1 MLSKDIYSKF
11 ITDGDYAGAANY
23 LSRGH
28 FKDPN
33 KQRIVNETIKQL
45 RSEGR
50 KLQGMM
56 ERADDDQKAAFS
68 FINSVNNNGNLPG
81 INNGKDADG
90 NYIRATNNYSK
101 DYSDAKRNLGSTDA
115 HEAESVSIKFG
126 GKKEKRYGFLGI
138 DFLAKD
144 KEYKTDAF
152 TDMLHRAGITKNSL
166 VNSGAKVVV
175 KDGQYY
181 MNISKRNAL
190 FNRVYNALLN
200 IKSDDGLYRFQ
211 VAGIDAKGKLISTK
225 DRSDEGFKGK
235 TYNNLI
241 TPNKRRYLQGYT
253 DERNE
258 KNKFTLSDLN
268 PFNWKNPTVSSDYGN
283 DDEYYYNPATS
294 QELSNN
300 FEDMATV
307 VKAARNKINEL
318 GGGEKGGEKRGTSTV
333 SSMTLNFNSARAK
346 DISDYLNAGR
356 INSSQAS
363 ALINENNNAILN
375 GIMNSD
381 LTQYE
386 VYATDYEDDSGNTT
400 RSKIDDTKK
409 RAEIQDRIRA
419 EIRDGKFNVDTQV
432 ALAIQGDQTGYVITL
447 PAKHDKDGE
456 VKGTTES
463 IFIPDFLNGEA
474 EKVFNR
480 NTKTRAIKE
489 LASMEMYNYG
499 VDIPQDGKLNVYN
512 NPDTGAAVYQM
523 EYPDGS
529 TVQINKNEALRNINK
544 MLIIE
549 DGIDNANSLFYDE
562 DGNIRKGIK
571 QNGKINANFH
581 NDLVKKV
588 DAYVTSAMSELY
600 PEAWQS
606 FKPFA
611 NYAINNDFESED
623 YKTKLAKAMESFI
636 DSSNINLI
644 NNQRAIYSSYILN
657 NIGMNDSDMYNI
669 E

>member
-11 ITDGDYAGAANY
+11 IADGDYAGAANY

-50 KLQGMM
+50 KIQGMM
-56 ERADDDQKAAFS
+56 ERADVDQKAAFS
-68 FINSVNNNGNLPG
+68 FINSIDSNSNLPG
-81 INNGKDADG
+81 LNNGKDADG
-90 NYIRATNNYSK
+90 NYIGATNQYSK
-101 DYSDAKRNLGSTDA
+101 AYSDAKRNLASTNE
-115 HEAESVSIKFG
+115 HEAESISVKFG
-126 GKKEKRYGFLGI
+126 GKTDKRYGFLGI

-152 TDMLHRAGITKNSL
+152 TEMLHRAGITKKSL
-166 VNSGAKVVV
+166 INSGAKITV

-181 MNISKRNAL
+181 LNISKRNNL
-190 FNRVYNALLN
+190 FNRVYNALLKT
-200 IKSDDGLYRFQ
+200 KSDDGLYRFQ
-211 VAGIDAKGKLISTK
+211 VAGIDAKGNLIKNNESRLMLSAK
-225 DRSDEGFKGK
+225 DRGEAIQKGIDISPYKTSDIEKGD
-235 TYNNLI
+235 
-241 TPNKRRYLQGYT
+241 G
-253 DERNE
+253 
-258 KNKFTLSDLN
+258 
-268 PFNWKNPTVSSDYGN
+268 
-283 DDEYYYNPATS
+283 YYYNPS
-294 QELSNN
+294 DSKMFRN
-300 FEDMATV
+300 FTAPSEV
-307 VKAARNKINEL
+307 VNDANNKIKSITSTNEK
-318 GGGEKGGEKRGTSTV
+318 EGTSTV

-375 GIMNSD
+375 AIMNSD

-386 VYATDYEDDSGNTT
+386 VYATDHEDDNGNTT
-400 RSKIDDTKK
+400 RSKIDDTKT

-419 EIRDGKFNVDTQV
+419 EIRDGKFDVNTQV
-432 ALAIQGDQTGYVITL
+432 ALGIQGDQTGYVITL

-456 VKGTTES
+456 VEGTTES
-463 IFIPDFLNGEA
+463 IFIPNFLNGEA

-512 NPDTGAAVYQM
+512 NPDTGTAVYQM
-523 EYPDGS
+523 EYSDGS
-529 TVQINKNEALRNINK
+529 TVQINKDEALRNINK

-581 NDLVKKV
+581 NDLVKKI

-611 NYAINNDFESED
+611 SYAVNGDFESED

-644 NNQRAIYSSYILN
+644 NNQRAIYSSYILD

>member
-1 MLSKDIYSKF
+1 MLNEEIYNKF
-11 ITDGDYAGAANY
+11 IADGDYAGAANY

-45 RSEGR
+45 RSKGR
-50 KLQGMM
+50 KIQGMM
-56 ERADDDQKAAFS
+56 ERADVDQKAAFS
-68 FINSVNNNGNLPG
+68 FINSIDSNSNLPG
-81 INNGKDADG
+81 LNNGKDADG
-90 NYIRATNNYSK
+90 NYIGATNQYSK
-101 DYSDAKRNLGSTDA
+101 AYSDAKRNLASTNE
-115 HEAESVSIKFG
+115 HEAESISVKFG
-126 GKKEKRYGFLGI
+126 GKTDKRYGFLGI

-152 TDMLHRAGITKNSL
+152 TEMLHRAGITKKSL
-166 VNSGAKVVV
+166 INSGAKITV

-181 MNISKRNAL
+181 LNISKRNTL
-190 FNRVYNALLN
+190 FNRVYNALLKT
-200 IKSDDGLYRFQ
+200 KSDDGLYRFQ
-211 VAGIDAKGKLISTK
+211 VAGIDAKGNLIKNNESRLMLSAK
-225 DRSDEGFKGK
+225 DRGEAIQKGIDISPYKTSDIEKGD
-235 TYNNLI
+235 
-241 TPNKRRYLQGYT
+241 G
-253 DERNE
+253 
-258 KNKFTLSDLN
+258 
-268 PFNWKNPTVSSDYGN
+268 
-283 DDEYYYNPATS
+283 YYYNPS
-294 QELSNN
+294 DSKMFRN
-300 FEDMATV
+300 FTAPSEV
-307 VKAARNKINEL
+307 VNDANNKIKSITSTNEK
-318 GGGEKGGEKRGTSTV
+318 EGTSTV

-346 DISDYLNAGR
+346 DISDYLNSGR

-363 ALINENNNAILN
+363 ALIKENNNAVLN
-375 GIMNSD
+375 AIMNSD

-386 VYATDYEDDSGNTT
+386 VYATDHEDDSGNTT
-400 RSKIDDTKK
+400 RSKIDDTKT

-419 EIRDGKFNVDTQV
+419 EIRDGKFDVNTQV
-432 ALAIQGDQTGYVITL
+432 ALGIQGDQTGYVITL

-456 VKGTTES
+456 VEGITES
-463 IFIPDFLNGEA
+463 IFIPNFLNGEA

-523 EYPDGS
+523 EYSDGS
-529 TVQINKNEALRNINK
+529 TVQISKDEALRNINK

-588 DAYVTSAMSELY
+588 DAYITSAMSELY

-611 NYAINNDFESED
+611 SYAVNGDFESED

-644 NNQRAIYSSYILN
+644 NNQRAIYSSYILD

>member
-11 ITDGDYAGAANY
+11 IADGDYAGAANY

-50 KLQGMM
+50 KIQGMM
-56 ERADDDQKAAFS
+56 ERADVDQKAAFS
-68 FINSVNNNGNLPG
+68 FINSIDSNSNLPG
-81 INNGKDADG
+81 LNNGKDADG
-90 NYIRATNNYSK
+90 NYIEASNKYSK
-101 DYSDAKRNLGSTDA
+101 YYSDAKRNLASTNE
-115 HEAESVSIKFG
+115 HEAESISIKFG
-126 GKKEKRYGFLGI
+126 GKTDKRYGFLGI

-152 TDMLHRAGITKNSL
+152 TEMLHRAGITKKSL
-166 VNSGAKVVV
+166 IKSGAKITV

-181 MNISKRNAL
+181 LNISKRNNL
-190 FNRVYNALLN
+190 FNRVYNALLKT
-200 IKSDDGLYRFQ
+200 KSDDGLYRFQ
-211 VAGIDAKGKLISTK
+211 IAGIDAKGNLIKNNESRLMLSAK
-225 DRSDEGFKGK
+225 DRGEAIQKGIDISPYKTSDIEKGD
-235 TYNNLI
+235 
-241 TPNKRRYLQGYT
+241 G
-253 DERNE
+253 
-258 KNKFTLSDLN
+258 
-268 PFNWKNPTVSSDYGN
+268 
-283 DDEYYYNPATS
+283 YYYNPS
-294 QELSNN
+294 DSKMFRN
-300 FEDMATV
+300 FTAPSEV
-307 VKAARNKINEL
+307 VNDANNKIKSITSTNEK
-318 GGGEKGGEKRGTSTV
+318 EGTSTV

-346 DISDYLNAGR
+346 DISDYLNAGK

-363 ALINENNNAILN
+363 ALINENNNAVLN
-375 GIMNSD
+375 AIMNSD

-386 VYATDYEDDSGNTT
+386 VYATDYEDNSGNTT
-400 RSKIDDTKK
+400 RSKIDDTKT

-419 EIRDGKFNVDTQV
+419 EIRDGKFDVNTQV
-432 ALAIQGDQTGYVITL
+432 ALGIQGDQTGYVITL

-456 VKGTTES
+456 VEGTTES
-463 IFIPDFLNGEA
+463 IFIPNFLNGEA

-523 EYPDGS
+523 EYSDGS
-529 TVQINKNEALRNINK
+529 TVQIDKNEALRNINK

-588 DAYVTSAMSELY
+588 NAYVTSAMSELY

-611 NYAINNDFESED
+611 SYAVNGDFESED

-644 NNQRAIYSSYILN
+644 NNQRAIYSSYILD

>member
-1 MLSKDIYSKF
+1 MLNEEIYNKF
-11 ITDGDYAGAANY
+11 IADGDYAGAANY

-50 KLQGMM
+50 KIQGMM
-56 ERADDDQKAAFS
+56 ERADVDQKAAFS
-68 FINSVNNNGNLPG
+68 FINSIDNNYNLPG
-81 INNGKDADG
+81 LNNGKDADG
-90 NYIRATNNYSK
+90 NYIGATNQYSK
-101 DYSDAKRNLGSTDA
+101 AYSDAKRNLASTNE
-115 HEAESVSIKFG
+115 HEAESISVKFG
-126 GKKEKRYGFLGI
+126 GKTDKRYGFLGI

-152 TDMLHRAGITKNSL
+152 TEMLHRAGITKKSL
-166 VNSGAKVVV
+166 IKSGAKITV

-181 MNISKRNAL
+181 LNISKRNNL
-190 FNRVYNALLN
+190 FNRVYNALLKT
-200 IKSDDGLYRFQ
+200 KSDDGLYRFQ
-211 VAGIDAKGKLISTK
+211 VAGIDAKGNLIKNNESRLMLSAK
-225 DRSDEGFKGK
+225 DRGEAIQKGIDIYPYKTSDIEKGD
-235 TYNNLI
+235 
-241 TPNKRRYLQGYT
+241 G
-253 DERNE
+253 
-258 KNKFTLSDLN
+258 
-268 PFNWKNPTVSSDYGN
+268 
-283 DDEYYYNPATS
+283 YYYNPS
-294 QELSNN
+294 DSKMFRN
-300 FEDMATV
+300 FTAPSEV
-307 VKAARNKINEL
+307 VNDANNKIKSITSTNEK
-318 GGGEKGGEKRGTSTV
+318 EGTSTV

-363 ALINENNNAILN
+363 ALIKENNNAILN
-375 GIMNSD
+375 AIMNSD

-386 VYATDYEDDSGNTT
+386 VYATDREDDSGNTT
-400 RSKIDDTKK
+400 RSKIDDTKT
-409 RAEIQDRIRA
+409 RAEIQNRIRA
-419 EIRDGKFNVDTQV
+419 EIRDGKFDVNTQV
-432 ALAIQGDQTGYVITL
+432 ALGIQGDQTGYVITL

-456 VKGTTES
+456 VEGTTES
-463 IFIPDFLNGEA
+463 IFIPNFLNGEA

-512 NPDTGAAVYQM
+512 NPDTGTAVYQM
-523 EYPDGS
+523 EYSDGS
-529 TVQINKNEALRNINK
+529 TVQISKDEALRNINK

-611 NYAINNDFESED
+611 SYAVNGDFESED

-644 NNQRAIYSSYILN
+644 NNQRAIYSSYILD

>member
-1 MLSKDIYSKF
+1 MLKEDIYNNF
-11 ITDGDYAGAANY
+11 IANGDYAGAANY

-33 KQRIVNETIKQL
+33 KQRLVNETIKQL

-56 ERADDDQKAAFS
+56 ERADTDQKAAFS

-81 INNGKDADG
+81 LNNGKDADG
-90 NYIRATNNYSK
+90 NYIKATNRYSK
-101 DYSDAKRNLGSTDA
+101 DYSDARRNLGSTDA

-126 GKKEKRYGFLGI
+126 GKKEKRYGTFGI

-144 KEYKTDAF
+144 KEYNTDAF
-152 TDMLHRAGITKNSL
+152 TEMLHRSGLSKQSLASAG
-166 VNSGAKVVV
+166 VKVRV

-181 MNISKRNAL
+181 MDISKRNAL
-190 FNRVYNALLN
+190 FDRVYNALLN

-225 DRSDEGFKGK
+225 DRSDEGFEGK
-235 TYNNLI
+235 TYSELV
-241 TPNKRRYLQGYT
+241 TPNKRRYLQGYA
-253 DERNE
+253 DERYD
-258 KNKFTLSDLN
+258 KNKSILSELN
-268 PFNWKNPTVSSDYGN
+268 PFNWKSPTVSSEYGN
-283 DDEYYYNPATS
+283 DDGYYYNPATS

-318 GGGEKGGEKRGTSTV
+318 SGGEKGGTSTV

-346 DISDYLNAGR
+346 DISDYINAGR

-363 ALINENNNAILN
+363 ALIEENNKAILN

-400 RSKIDDTKK
+400 RTKIDDTKK

-419 EIRDGKFNVDTQV
+419 EIRDGKFKVDTQV

-447 PAKHDKDGE
+447 PAKHNKDGE
-456 VKGTTES
+456 VEGTTES

-480 NTKTRAIKE
+480 DTKTRAIKE
-489 LASMEMYNYG
+489 LASMEKYNYG
-499 VDIPQDGKLNVYN
+499 IDIPQDGKLNVYN
-512 NPDTGAAVYQM
+512 NPDTGAPVYQM
-523 EYPDGS
+523 EYSDGS
-529 TVQINKNEALRNINK
+529 TRNIGKDEALRNINK
-544 MLIIE
+544 MLIVE
-549 DGIDNANSLFYDE
+549 DGIDKANSLFYDE
-562 DGNIRKGIK
+562 DGNMRKGIK

-623 YKTKLAKAMESFI
+623 YKAKLAKAMESFI

-644 NNQRAIYSSYILN
+644 NNQRAIYSGYILN

>member
-1 MLSKDIYSKF
+1 MLNEEIYNKF
-11 ITDGDYAGAANY
+11 IANGDYAGAANY

-50 KLQGMM
+50 KIQGMM
-56 ERADDDQKAAFS
+56 ERADVDQKAAFS
-68 FINSVNNNGNLPG
+68 FINSIDNNTNLPG
-81 INNGKDADG
+81 LNNGKDADG
-90 NYIRATNNYSK
+90 NYIGATNQYSK
-101 DYSDAKRNLGSTDA
+101 AYSDAKRNLASTNE
-115 HEAESVSIKFG
+115 HEAESISVKFG
-126 GKKEKRYGFLGI
+126 GKTDKRYGFLGI

-152 TDMLHRAGITKNSL
+152 TEMLHRAGITKKSL
-166 VNSGAKVVV
+166 IKSGAKITV

-181 MNISKRNAL
+181 LNISKRNTL
-190 FNRVYNALLN
+190 FNRVYNALLKT
-200 IKSDDGLYRFQ
+200 KSDDGLYRFQ
-211 VAGIDAKGKLISTK
+211 VAGIDAKGNLIKNNESRLMLSAK
-225 DRSDEGFKGK
+225 DRGEAIQKGIDISPYKTSDIEKGD
-235 TYNNLI
+235 
-241 TPNKRRYLQGYT
+241 G
-253 DERNE
+253 
-258 KNKFTLSDLN
+258 
-268 PFNWKNPTVSSDYGN
+268 
-283 DDEYYYNPATS
+283 YYYNPS
-294 QELSNN
+294 DSKMFRN
-300 FEDMATV
+300 FTAPSEV
-307 VKAARNKINEL
+307 VNDANNKIKSITSTNEK
-318 GGGEKGGEKRGTSTV
+318 EGTSTV

-375 GIMNSD
+375 AIMNSD

-386 VYATDYEDDSGNTT
+386 VYATDHEDDSGNTT
-400 RSKIDDTKK
+400 RSKIDDTKT

-419 EIRDGKFNVDTQV
+419 EIRDGKFDVNTQV
-432 ALAIQGDQTGYVITL
+432 ALGIQGDQTGYVITL

-456 VKGTTES
+456 VEGTTES
-463 IFIPDFLNGEA
+463 IFIPNFLNGEA

-523 EYPDGS
+523 EYSDGS
-529 TVQINKNEALRNINK
+529 TVQIDKNEALRNINK

-611 NYAINNDFESED
+611 SYAVNGDFESED

-644 NNQRAIYSSYILN
+644 NNQRAIYSSYILD

>member
-1 MLSKDIYSKF
+1 MLNEEIYNKF
-11 ITDGDYAGAANY
+11 IADGDYAGAANY

-50 KLQGMM
+50 KIQGMM
-56 ERADDDQKAAFS
+56 ERADVDQKAAFS
-68 FINSVNNNGNLPG
+68 FINSIDSNSNLPG
-81 INNGKDADG
+81 LNNGKDADG
-90 NYIRATNNYSK
+90 NYIGATNQYSK
-101 DYSDAKRNLGSTDA
+101 AYSDAKRNLASTNE
-115 HEAESVSIKFG
+115 HEAESISVKFG
-126 GKKEKRYGFLGI
+126 GKTDKRYGFLGI

-152 TDMLHRAGITKNSL
+152 TEMLHRAGISKQSL
-166 VNSGAKVVV
+166 ISSGAKITV

-181 MNISKRNAL
+181 LNISKRNTL
-190 FNRVYNALLN
+190 FNRVYNALLKT
-200 IKSDDGLYRFQ
+200 KSDDGLYRFQ
-211 VAGIDAKGKLISTK
+211 VAGIDTKGNLIKNNESRLMLSAK
-225 DRSDEGFKGK
+225 DRGEAIQKGIDISPYKTSDIEKGD
-235 TYNNLI
+235 
-241 TPNKRRYLQGYT
+241 G
-253 DERNE
+253 
-258 KNKFTLSDLN
+258 
-268 PFNWKNPTVSSDYGN
+268 
-283 DDEYYYNPATS
+283 YYYNPS
-294 QELSNN
+294 DSKMFRN
-300 FEDMATV
+300 FTAPSEV
-307 VKAARNKINEL
+307 VNDANNKIKSITSTNEK
-318 GGGEKGGEKRGTSTV
+318 EGTSTV

-375 GIMNSD
+375 AIMNSD

-386 VYATDYEDDSGNTT
+386 VYATDHEDDSGNTT
-400 RSKIDDTKK
+400 RSKIDDTKT

-419 EIRDGKFNVDTQV
+419 EIRDGKFDVNTQV
-432 ALAIQGDQTGYVITL
+432 ALGIQGDQTGYVITL

-456 VKGTTES
+456 VEGTTES
-463 IFIPDFLNGEA
+463 IFIPNFLNGEA

-499 VDIPQDGKLNVYN
+499 VDIPQDGKLNVYS
-512 NPDTGAAVYQM
+512 NPDTGTAVYQM
-523 EYPDGS
+523 EYSDGS
-529 TVQINKNEALRNINK
+529 TVQIGKDEALRNINK

-600 PEAWQS
+600 PEAWKS

-611 NYAINNDFESED
+611 SYAVNGDFESED

-644 NNQRAIYSSYILN
+644 NNQRAIYSSYILD

>member
-11 ITDGDYAGAANY
+11 IADGDYAGAANY

-50 KLQGMM
+50 KIQGMM
-56 ERADDDQKAAFS
+56 ERADVDQKAAFS
-68 FINSVNNNGNLPG
+68 FINSIDSNSNLPG
-81 INNGKDADG
+81 LNNGKDADG
-90 NYIRATNNYSK
+90 NYIGATNQYSK
-101 DYSDAKRNLGSTDA
+101 AYSDAKRNLASTNK
-115 HEAESVSIKFG
+115 HEAESISVKFG
-126 GKKEKRYGFLGI
+126 GKTDKRYGFLGI

-152 TDMLHRAGITKNSL
+152 TEMLHRAGITKKSL
-166 VNSGAKVVV
+166 INSGAKITV

-181 MNISKRNAL
+181 LNISKRNNL
-190 FNRVYNALLN
+190 FNRVYNALLKT
-200 IKSDDGLYRFQ
+200 KSDDGLYRFQ
-211 VAGIDAKGKLISTK
+211 VAGIDAKGNLIKNNESRLMLSAK
-225 DRSDEGFKGK
+225 DRGEAIQKGIDISPYKTSDIEKGD
-235 TYNNLI
+235 
-241 TPNKRRYLQGYT
+241 G
-253 DERNE
+253 
-258 KNKFTLSDLN
+258 
-268 PFNWKNPTVSSDYGN
+268 
-283 DDEYYYNPATS
+283 YYYNPS
-294 QELSNN
+294 DSKMFRN
-300 FEDMATV
+300 FTAPSEV
-307 VKAARNKINEL
+307 VNDANNKIKSITSTNEK
-318 GGGEKGGEKRGTSTV
+318 EGTSTV

-346 DISDYLNAGR
+346 DISDYFNSGR

-363 ALINENNNAILN
+363 ALIKENNNAVLN
-375 GIMNSD
+375 AIMNSD

-386 VYATDYEDDSGNTT
+386 VYATDHEDDSGNTT
-400 RSKIDDTKK
+400 RSKIDDTKT

-419 EIRDGKFNVDTQV
+419 EIRDGKFDVNTQV
-432 ALAIQGDQTGYVITL
+432 ALGIQGDQTGYVITL

-456 VKGTTES
+456 VEGTTES
-463 IFIPDFLNGEA
+463 IFIPNFLNGEA

-523 EYPDGS
+523 EYSDGS
-529 TVQINKNEALRNINK
+529 TVQISKDEALRNINK

-549 DGIDNANSLFYDE
+549 DGIDNANSLFYNE

-581 NDLVKKV
+581 NDLVKKI

-611 NYAINNDFESED
+611 SYAVNGDFESED

-644 NNQRAIYSSYILN
+644 NNQRAIYSSYILD

>member
-1 MLSKDIYSKF
+1 MLNEEIYNKF
-11 ITDGDYAGAANY
+11 IADGDYAGAANY

-50 KLQGMM
+50 KIQGMM
-56 ERADDDQKAAFS
+56 ERADVDQKAAFS
-68 FINSVNNNGNLPG
+68 FINSIDNNYNLPG
-81 INNGKDADG
+81 LNNGKDADG
-90 NYIRATNNYSK
+90 NYIGATNQYSK
-101 DYSDAKRNLGSTDA
+101 AYSDAKRNLASTNE
-115 HEAESVSIKFG
+115 HEAESISVKFG
-126 GKKEKRYGFLGI
+126 GKTDKRYGFLGI

-152 TDMLHRAGITKNSL
+152 TEMLHRAGITKKSL
-166 VNSGAKVVV
+166 INSGAKITV

-181 MNISKRNAL
+181 LNISKRNNL
-190 FNRVYNALLN
+190 FNRVYNALLKT
-200 IKSDDGLYRFQ
+200 KSDDGLYRFQ
-211 VAGIDAKGKLISTK
+211 VAGIDAKGNLIKNNESRLMLSAK
-225 DRSDEGFKGK
+225 DRGEAIQKGIDISPYKTSDIEKGD
-235 TYNNLI
+235 
-241 TPNKRRYLQGYT
+241 G
-253 DERNE
+253 
-258 KNKFTLSDLN
+258 
-268 PFNWKNPTVSSDYGN
+268 
-283 DDEYYYNPATS
+283 YYYNPS
-294 QELSNN
+294 DSKMFRN
-300 FEDMATV
+300 FTAPSEIVNDAN
-307 VKAARNKINEL
+307 NKIKSITSTNEK
-318 GGGEKGGEKRGTSTV
+318 EGTSTV

-346 DISDYLNAGR
+346 DISDYLNSGR

-363 ALINENNNAILN
+363 ALIKENNNAVLN
-375 GIMNSD
+375 AIMNSD

-386 VYATDYEDDSGNTT
+386 VYATDHEDDSGNTT
-400 RSKIDDTKK
+400 RSKIDDTKT

-419 EIRDGKFNVDTQV
+419 EIRDGKFDVNTQV
-432 ALAIQGDQTGYVITL
+432 ALGIQGDQTGYVITL

-456 VKGTTES
+456 VEGTTES
-463 IFIPDFLNGEA
+463 IFIPNFLNGEA

-523 EYPDGS
+523 EYSDGS
-529 TVQINKNEALRNINK
+529 TVQIGKDEALRNINK

-611 NYAINNDFESED
+611 SYAVNGDFESED

-644 NNQRAIYSSYILN
+644 NNQRAIYSSYILD

>member
-1 MLSKDIYSKF
+1 MLNEEIYNKF
-11 ITDGDYAGAANY
+11 IADGDYAGAANY

-50 KLQGMM
+50 KIQGMM
-56 ERADDDQKAAFS
+56 ERADVDQKAAFS
-68 FINSVNNNGNLPG
+68 FINSIDNNSNLPG
-81 INNGKDADG
+81 LNNGKDADG
-90 NYIRATNNYSK
+90 NYIEASNKYSK
-101 DYSDAKRNLGSTDA
+101 YYSDAKRNLASTNE
-115 HEAESVSIKFG
+115 HEAESISVKFG
-126 GKKEKRYGFLGI
+126 GKTDKRYGFLGI

-152 TDMLHRAGITKNSL
+152 TEMLHRAGITKKSL
-166 VNSGAKVVV
+166 INSGAKITV

-181 MNISKRNAL
+181 LNISKRNTL
-190 FNRVYNALLN
+190 FNRVYNALLKT
-200 IKSDDGLYRFQ
+200 KSDDGLYRFQ
-211 VAGIDAKGKLISTK
+211 VAGIDAKGNLIKNNESRLMLSAK
-225 DRSDEGFKGK
+225 DRGEAIQKGIDISPYKTSD
-235 TYNNLI
+235 I
-241 TPNKRRYLQGYT
+241 
-253 DERNE
+253 ERG
-258 KNKFTLSDLN
+258 D
-268 PFNWKNPTVSSDYGN
+268 G
-283 DDEYYYNPATS
+283 YYYNPSDSKMFRNFTAPSEVVNDANDKIKSITS
-294 QELSNN
+294 
-300 FEDMATV
+300 T
-307 VKAARNKINEL
+307 NEK
-318 GGGEKGGEKRGTSTV
+318 EGTSTV

-386 VYATDYEDDSGNTT
+386 VYATDHEDDSGNTT
-400 RSKIDDTKK
+400 RSKIDDTKT

-419 EIRDGKFNVDTQV
+419 EIRDGKFDVNTQV
-432 ALAIQGDQTGYVITL
+432 ALAIQGDKTGYVITL

-456 VKGTTES
+456 VEGTTES
-463 IFIPDFLNGEA
+463 IFIPNFLNGEA

-523 EYPDGS
+523 EYSDGS
-529 TVQINKNEALRNINK
+529 TVQISKDEALRNINK

-581 NDLVKKV
+581 NDLVKKI

-611 NYAINNDFESED
+611 SYAVNGDFESED

-644 NNQRAIYSSYILN
+644 NNQRAIYSSYILD

>member
-1 MLSKDIYSKF
+1 MLNEEIYNKF
-11 ITDGDYAGAANY
+11 IADGDYAGAANY

-50 KLQGMM
+50 KIQGMM
-56 ERADDDQKAAFS
+56 ERADVDQKAAFS
-68 FINSVNNNGNLPG
+68 FINSIDNNYNLPG
-81 INNGKDADG
+81 LNNGKDADG
-90 NYIRATNNYSK
+90 NYIGATNQYSK
-101 DYSDAKRNLGSTDA
+101 AYSDAKRNLASTNE
-115 HEAESVSIKFG
+115 HEAESISVKFG
-126 GKKEKRYGFLGI
+126 GKTDKRYGFLGI

-152 TDMLHRAGITKNSL
+152 TEMLHRAGITKKSL
-166 VNSGAKVVV
+166 INSGAKITV

-181 MNISKRNAL
+181 LNISKRNNL
-190 FNRVYNALLN
+190 FNRVYNALLKT
-200 IKSDDGLYRFQ
+200 KSDDGLYRFQ
-211 VAGIDAKGKLISTK
+211 VAGIDAKGNLIKNNESRLMLSAK
-225 DRSDEGFKGK
+225 DRGEAIQKGIDIYPYKTSDIEKGD
-235 TYNNLI
+235 
-241 TPNKRRYLQGYT
+241 G
-253 DERNE
+253 
-258 KNKFTLSDLN
+258 
-268 PFNWKNPTVSSDYGN
+268 
-283 DDEYYYNPATS
+283 YYYNPS
-294 QELSNN
+294 DSKMFRN
-300 FEDMATV
+300 FTAPSEV
-307 VKAARNKINEL
+307 VNDANNKIKSITSTNEK
-318 GGGEKGGEKRGTSTV
+318 EGTSTV

-346 DISDYLNAGR
+346 DISDYLNSGR

-363 ALINENNNAILN
+363 ALIKENNNAVLN
-375 GIMNSD
+375 AIMNSD

-386 VYATDYEDDSGNTT
+386 VYATDHEDDSGNTT
-400 RSKIDDTKK
+400 RSKIDDTKT

-419 EIRDGKFNVDTQV
+419 EIRDGKFDVNTQV
-432 ALAIQGDQTGYVITL
+432 ALGIQGDQTGYVITL

-456 VKGTTES
+456 VEGTTES
-463 IFIPDFLNGEA
+463 IFIPNFLNGEA

-523 EYPDGS
+523 EYSDGS
-529 TVQINKNEALRNINK
+529 TVQISKDEALRNINK

-549 DGIDNANSLFYDE
+549 DGIDNANSLFYNE

-611 NYAINNDFESED
+611 SYAVNGDFESED

-644 NNQRAIYSSYILN
+644 NNQRAIYSSYILD

>member
-1 MLSKDIYSKF
+1 MLNEEIYNKF
-11 ITDGDYAGAANY
+11 IADGDYAGAANY

-50 KLQGMM
+50 KIQGMI
-56 ERADDDQKAAFS
+56 EHADVDQKAAFS
-68 FINSVNNNGNLPG
+68 FINSIDNNTNLPG
-81 INNGKDADG
+81 LNNGKDADG
-90 NYIRATNNYSK
+90 NYIEASNKYSK
-101 DYSDAKRNLGSTDA
+101 YYSDAKRNLASTNE
-115 HEAESVSIKFG
+115 HEAESISVKFG
-126 GKKEKRYGFLGI
+126 GKTDKRYGFLGI

-152 TDMLHRAGITKNSL
+152 TEMLHRAGITKKSL
-166 VNSGAKVVV
+166 IKSGAKITV

-181 MNISKRNAL
+181 LNISKRNNL
-190 FNRVYNALLN
+190 FNRVYNALLKT
-200 IKSDDGLYRFQ
+200 KSDDGLYRFQ
-211 VAGIDAKGKLISTK
+211 VAGIDAKGNLIKNNKSRLMLSAK
-225 DRSDEGFKGK
+225 DREAIQKGIDISPYK
-235 TYNNLI
+235 TSYI
-241 TPNKRRYLQGYT
+241 
-253 DERNE
+253 E
-258 KNKFTLSDLN
+258 KGD
-268 PFNWKNPTVSSDYGN
+268 G
-283 DDEYYYNPATS
+283 YYYNPS
-294 QELSNN
+294 DSKMFRN
-300 FEDMATV
+300 FTAPSEV
-307 VKAARNKINEL
+307 VNDANNKIKSITSTNEK
-318 GGGEKGGEKRGTSTV
+318 EGTSTV

-363 ALINENNNAILN
+363 TLIKENNNAILN
-375 GIMNSD
+375 AIMNSD

-386 VYATDYEDDSGNTT
+386 VYATDREDDSGNTT
-400 RSKIDDTKK
+400 RSKIDDTKT

-419 EIRDGKFNVDTQV
+419 EIRDGKFDVNTQV
-432 ALAIQGDQTGYVITL
+432 ALGIQGDQTGYVITL

-456 VKGTTES
+456 VEGTTES
-463 IFIPDFLNGEA
+463 IFIPNFLNGEA

-512 NPDTGAAVYQM
+512 NPDTGTAVYQM
-523 EYPDGS
+523 EYSDGS
-529 TVQINKNEALRNINK
+529 TVQIGKDEALRNINK

-611 NYAINNDFESED
+611 SYAVNGDFESED
-623 YKTKLAKAMESFI
+623 YKTKLAKVMESFI
-636 DSSNINLI
+636 DSSNINFI
-644 NNQRAIYSSYILN
+644 NNQRAIYSSYILD

>member
-1 MLSKDIYSKF
+1 MLNEEIYNKF
-11 ITDGDYAGAANY
+11 IADGDYAGAANY

-50 KLQGMM
+50 KIQGMM
-56 ERADDDQKAAFS
+56 ERANVDQKAAFS
-68 FINSVNNNGNLPG
+68 FINSIDNNSNLPG
-81 INNGKDADG
+81 LNNGKDADG
-90 NYIRATNNYSK
+90 NYIEASNKYSK
-101 DYSDAKRNLGSTDA
+101 YYSDAKRNLASTNE
-115 HEAESVSIKFG
+115 HEAESISVKFG
-126 GKKEKRYGFLGI
+126 GKTDKRYGFLGI

-152 TDMLHRAGITKNSL
+152 TEMLHRAGITKKSL
-166 VNSGAKVVV
+166 INSGAKITV

-181 MNISKRNAL
+181 LNISKRNTL
-190 FNRVYNALLN
+190 FNRVYNALLKT
-200 IKSDDGLYRFQ
+200 KSDDGLYRFQ
-211 VAGIDAKGKLISTK
+211 VAGIDAKGNLIKNNESRLMLSAK
-225 DRSDEGFKGK
+225 DRGEAIQKGIDIYPYKTSDIEKGD
-235 TYNNLI
+235 
-241 TPNKRRYLQGYT
+241 G
-253 DERNE
+253 
-258 KNKFTLSDLN
+258 
-268 PFNWKNPTVSSDYGN
+268 
-283 DDEYYYNPATS
+283 YYYNPSDSKMFRNFTAPSEVVNDANDKIKSITS
-294 QELSNN
+294 
-300 FEDMATV
+300 T
-307 VKAARNKINEL
+307 NEK
-318 GGGEKGGEKRGTSTV
+318 EGTSTV

-375 GIMNSD
+375 SIMNSD

-386 VYATDYEDDSGNTT
+386 VYATDHEDDSGNTT
-400 RSKIDDTKK
+400 RSKIDDTKT

-419 EIRDGKFNVDTQV
+419 EIRDGKFDVNTQV

-456 VKGTTES
+456 IEGTTES
-463 IFIPDFLNGEA
+463 IFIPNFLNGEA

-523 EYPDGS
+523 EYSDGN
-529 TVQINKNEALRNINK
+529 TVQISKDEALRNINK

-611 NYAINNDFESED
+611 SYAVNGDFESED

-644 NNQRAIYSSYILN
+644 NNQRAIYSSYILD

>member
-1 MLSKDIYSKF
+1 MLKEDIYNKF
-11 ITDGDYAGAANY
+11 IANGDYAGAANY

-68 FINSVNNNGNLPG
+68 FINSINNNGNLPG
-81 INNGKDADG
+81 LNNGRDADG
-90 NYIRATNNYSK
+90 NYIGATNTYSK
-101 DYSDAKRNLGSTDA
+101 DYSDARRNLGSTDA

-126 GKKEKRYGFLGI
+126 GKKEKRYGTLGI

-152 TDMLHRAGITKNSL
+152 IEMLHRSGLSKQSLANAG
-166 VNSGAKVVV
+166 VKVRV

-181 MNISKRNAL
+181 MDISKRNAL
-190 FNRVYNALLN
+190 FDRIYNALLN

-225 DRSDEGFKGK
+225 DRSNEGFEGK
-235 TYNNLI
+235 TYSELV
-241 TPNKRRYLQGYT
+241 TPNKRRYLQGYA
-253 DERNE
+253 DERYE
-258 KNKFTLSDLN
+258 RNKKDESILSKLIL
-268 PFNWKNPTVSSDYGN
+268 FNWKNPTVSSEYSN
-283 DDEYYYNPATS
+283 DDGYYYNPATS

-307 VKAARNKINEL
+307 VTAARNKINEL
-318 GGGEKGGEKRGTSTV
+318 GGGEKEGTSTV

-363 ALINENNNAILN
+363 ALIEENNNAILN
-375 GIMNSD
+375 AIMNSD

-386 VYATDYEDDSGNTT
+386 VYATDHEDDSGNTT
-400 RSKIDDTKK
+400 RTKIDDTKK

-419 EIRDGKFNVDTQV
+419 EIRDGKFKVNTQV
-432 ALAIQGDQTGYVITL
+432 ALAIQGDQSGYVITL
-447 PAKHDKDGE
+447 PPKYDKDGE
-456 VKGTTES
+456 VEGTTES
-463 IFIPDFLNGEA
+463 IFIPNFLNGEA

-523 EYPDGS
+523 EYSDGS
-529 TVQINKNEALRNINK
+529 TRNIGKDEALRNINK
-544 MLIIE
+544 MLIVE

-600 PEAWQS
+600 PEAWKS

-611 NYAINNDFESED
+611 DYAVNGDFESED
-623 YKTKLAKAMESFI
+623 YKAKLAKAMESFI

>member
-11 ITDGDYAGAANY
+11 IADGDYAGAANY

-56 ERADDDQKAAFS
+56 ERSDDDQKAAFS

-81 INNGKDADG
+81 LNSGKDSDG
-90 NYIRATNNYSK
+90 NYIGATNQYSEA
-101 DYSDAKRNLGSTDA
+101 YSDAKRNLASTNE
-115 HEAESVSIKFG
+115 HEAESISIKFG
-126 GKKEKRYGFLGI
+126 GKKDKRYGFLGI

-166 VNSGAKVVV
+166 VKSGAKVVV

-181 MNISKRNAL
+181 LNISKRNNL
-190 FNRVYNALLN
+190 FNRVYNALLKT
-200 IKSDDGLYRFQ
+200 KSDDGLYRFQ
-211 VAGIDAKGKLISTK
+211 VAGIDAKGNLIKNNESRLMLSAK
-225 DRSDEGFKGK
+225 DRGEAIQKGIDISPYKTSDIEKGD
-235 TYNNLI
+235 
-241 TPNKRRYLQGYT
+241 G
-253 DERNE
+253 
-258 KNKFTLSDLN
+258 
-268 PFNWKNPTVSSDYGN
+268 
-283 DDEYYYNPATS
+283 YYYNPS
-294 QELSNN
+294 DSKMFRN
-300 FEDMATV
+300 FTAPSEV
-307 VKAARNKINEL
+307 VNDANNKIKSITSTNEK
-318 GGGEKGGEKRGTSTV
+318 EGTSTV

-375 GIMNSD
+375 AIMNSD

-386 VYATDYEDDSGNTT
+386 VYATDHEDDSGNTT

-409 RAEIQDRIRA
+409 RAEIQNRIRA
-419 EIRDGKFNVDTQV
+419 EIRDGKFNVNTQV

-447 PAKHDKDGE
+447 PAKYDKDGE
-456 VKGTTES
+456 VEGTTES
-463 IFIPDFLNGEA
+463 IFIPNFLNGEA

-499 VDIPQDGKLNVYN
+499 VDIPQDVKLNVYN

-523 EYPDGS
+523 EYSDGS
-529 TVQINKNEALRNINK
+529 TVQIGKDEALRNINK

-611 NYAINNDFESED
+611 SYAVNGDFESED

-644 NNQRAIYSSYILN
+644 NNQRAIYSSYILD